1 MATRD
6 PNNVTKGP
14 KNATRTPK
22 SRKEPREYHKGPQKL
37 YRHVVYARVT
47 EQEWLTIQVRA
58 DGAGLS
64 MSRYLVETG
73 LRGKPPPTKADRARL
88 QFLLYQFRRT
98 AVSLNQVSIDR
109 LVMAVGGSETREL
122 LRETASLLE
131 QLAQELTRRLSISES
146 EVTGSES
153 EAMGTEKA
161 PDREKVLEPERET

>member
-6 PNNVTKGP
+6 PDNVTKDT
-14 KNATRTPK
+14 KDATRDLKKAK
-22 SRKEPREYHKGPQKL
+22 SRKEPQEFQKGPQKL

-98 AVSLNQVSIDR
+98 AVSLDQVSIDR

-131 QLAQELTRRLSISES
+131 QLAQELTRRLS
-146 EVTGSES
+146 VSES
-153 EAMGTEKA
+153 EATETEKV
-161 PDREKVLEPERET
+161 EKPSDPARET